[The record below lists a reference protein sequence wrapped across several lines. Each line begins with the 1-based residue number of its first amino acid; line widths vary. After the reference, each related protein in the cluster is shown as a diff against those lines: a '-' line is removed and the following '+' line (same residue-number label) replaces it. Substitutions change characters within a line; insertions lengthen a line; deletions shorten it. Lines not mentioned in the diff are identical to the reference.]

1 MDAPDGLTAA
11 IQGEQGSFS
20 HEAALQALGPSVRV
34 VPQPTFSALFAAVRS
49 GEAARG
55 VVPVENSL
63 FGSIHENYDRL
74 KANPLHIV
82 AETKVRVRLCLV
94 ARPGTPLSAVRRV
107 ASHPV
112 ALGQCQKFFAANPQL
127 EAIPA
132 YDTAGSV
139 RDLFAEGA
147 TADAAIGS
155 ALAARLYGA
164 EILREA
170 IEDHAENYTR
180 FLVVSREAAPP
191 TGPSKTSLVFTLRNV
206 PGALYGAMGVFA
218 KRGLDLTKIESRPI
232 PGRPWQYSFYLDVL
246 GDPQGAL
253 GEALDECRA
262 LAEEF
267 RVLGSYPPDLGDA
280 VP

>member
-1 MDAPDGLTAA
+1 MGARRRLTAA

-20 HEAALQALGPSVRV
+20 HEAALQALGKSARV
-34 VPQPTFSALFAAVRS
+34 VPQPTFSALFAAVTS

-63 FGSIHENYDRL
+63 FGSIHESYDRL

-82 AETKVRVRLCLV
+82 AETKVRVRLCLA
-94 ARPGTPLSAVRRV
+94 ARPGTKLDAVVRV

-112 ALGQCQKFFAANPQL
+112 ALGQCQKFFAAHPRLQ
-127 EAIPA
+127 AIPA

-139 RDLFAEGA
+139 RDLFAKGA

-180 FLVVSREAAPP
+180 FLVVSLEAAPP
-191 TGPSKTSLVFTLRNV
+191 KGVSKTSLVFTLHNV

-218 KRGLDLTKIESRPI
+218 KRGLDLSKIESRPI

-253 GEALDECRA
+253 GQALDECRA
-262 LAEEF
+262 LSEEF
-267 RVLGSYPPDLGDA
+267 RVLGSYPPALEDGGR
-280 VP
+280 

>member
-1 MDAPDGLTAA
+1 MGARRGLTAA

-20 HEAALQALGPSVRV
+20 HEAALQALGKSVRV
-34 VPQPTFSALFAAVRS
+34 VPQPTFSALFAAVTS

-63 FGSIHENYDRL
+63 FGSIHESYDRL

-82 AETKVRVRLCLV
+82 AETKVRVRLCLA
-94 ARPGTPLSAVRRV
+94 ARPGTQLAAVVRV

-112 ALGQCQKFFAANPQL
+112 ALAQCQKFFAAHPHLQ
-127 EAIPA
+127 AIPA

-139 RDLFAEGA
+139 RDLFAADA

-180 FLVVSREAAPP
+180 FLVISREAAPP
-191 TGPSKTSLVFTLRNV
+191 KGPSKTSLVFTLHNV
-206 PGALYGAMGVFA
+206 PGALYAAMGVFA

-232 PGRPWQYSFYLDVL
+232 PGRPWQYSFYVDVL

-262 LAEEF
+262 LAQEF
-267 RVLGSYPPDLGDA
+267 RILGSYPPAPGDGG
-280 VP
+280 P